1 MLAPE
6 EQETLRSVK
15 QPMETRRLDQSTL
28 DTVLTSLL
36 AQDPPAPVI
45 AIAENSSIVPM
56 PTSVPLRGHVVIE
69 GLSSALE
76 LVVPDDFTDVIDC
89 WQAACTVGAAHV
101 LAHPATDPGLE
112 MVMHVVDATVAY
124 GVYLCFVSGL
134 PDVVQ
139 GQTQPGN
146 GMRPRYGT
154 MEKSNLSTILSCD
167 KSVQRMLG
175 WDADELVGRR
185 SLDFVHPEDR
195 QRVIANWMDLM
206 NSPGATR
213 RVRQRHKRADGGWM
227 WLEVTNHNFLE
238 DPDRRCMLAELVDIS
253 EEMAATEALRAGEE
267 LLRTLTEALP
277 VGVVQLGLDGR
288 IVYRNDRAESVL
300 GCQLQAGEDFA
311 TPVGNPKLV
320 EAVNATLG
328 QGCDQDLELVHNLR
342 DGAVRRMNVSL
353 RALGGGDG
361 GITGAIACLSDVTG
375 AAELR
380 EELARL
386 VTYDSLTGCLSR
398 RAVLEQLGTLTAAG
412 APVTVLFVDLDG
424 FKEVNDRHGHAAGD
438 ALLRH
443 IGACLLAGLK
453 PGEVVGRLGGDEF
466 LIATTEPD
474 NDSEVAAIADATAK
488 SVGQPLLFAGLHLT
502 VRASIGAAR
511 STGVTDADMLVAA
524 ADAVMYRTRTERRA
538 TSRSS

>member
-15 QPMETRRLDQSTL
+15 QPMEMRRLDQSTL
-28 DTVLTSLL
+28 DTVLISLL
-36 AQDPPAPVI
+36 AQEPPALVT
-45 AIAENSSIVPM
+45 AIAENGLFVPM
-56 PTSVPLRGHVVIE
+56 PTPVPLRGHVVIE
-69 GLSSALE
+69 GVSSALE
-76 LVVPDDFTDVIDC
+76 LVVPDDINDVIDC
-89 WQAACTVGAAHV
+89 WQAARIVGAGHV
-101 LAHPATDPGLE
+101 VVHPATEPGLE
-112 MVMHVVDATVAY
+112 MVIHFVDATHAY
-124 GVYLCFVSGL
+124 GVYLGLMFGL

-139 GQTQPGN
+139 GKTQPGN
-146 GMRPRYGT
+146 ALRPRYGT
-154 MEKSNLSTILSCD
+154 MEKSDLSMILSCD

-195 QRVIANWMDLM
+195 QRVLANWMDLL
-206 NSPGATR
+206 NSPGAVR
-213 RVRQRHKRADGGWM
+213 RVRQRHRRPDGRWM
-227 WLEVTNHNFLE
+227 WLEVTNHNLLE

-277 VGVVQLGLDGR
+277 VGVVQLGPDGH
-288 IVYRNDRAESVL
+288 IVYRNDRAESVM
-300 GCQLQAGEDFA
+300 GCQLQAGEAFA
-311 TPVGNPKLV
+311 TPVVNPKLV

-328 QGCDQDLELVHNLR
+328 QGCDQDLELAKDQR

-353 RALGGGDG
+353 RPLGRGDG
-361 GITGAIACLSDVTG
+361 GITGAIACLSDVTD

-412 APVTVLFVDLDG
+412 APVTVLFVDLDR

-443 IGACLLAGLK
+443 VGACLQAGLT
-453 PGEVVGRLGGDEF
+453 PGEIVGRLGGDEF
-466 LIATTEPD
+466 LIATTRPD
-474 NDSEVAAIADATAK
+474 NDSDVEAIADATAK

-502 VRASIGAAR
+502 ARASIGAAR
-511 STGVTDADMLVAA
+511 STGVTDADILVAA
-524 ADAVMYRTRTERRA
+524 ADAVMYRTKTERRA
-538 TSRSS
+538 TSRNS

>member
-6 EQETLRSVK
+6 DQETLRSVK
-15 QPMETRRLDQSTL
+15 QPVEMRRLDQSTI

-36 AQDPPAPVI
+36 AQEPPALVT
-45 AIAENSSIVPM
+45 AIGENGLFVPM

-69 GLSSALE
+69 GVSAALE
-76 LVVPDDFTDVIDC
+76 LVVPDDINDVIDC
-89 WQAACTVGAAHV
+89 WQAARTVGAAHV
-101 LAHPATDPGLE
+101 LVHPATDPGLE
-112 MVMHVVDATVAY
+112 MVMHFVDATHAY
-124 GVYLCFVSGL
+124 GVYLGLMFGL

-146 GMRPRYGT
+146 GLRPRYGI

-175 WDADELVGRR
+175 WDADELVGLR

-195 QRVIANWMDLM
+195 QRVLANWMDLM
-206 NSPGATR
+206 NNPGAVR

-227 WLEVTNHNFLE
+227 WLEVTNHNLLE

-267 LLRTLTEALP
+267 LLRKLTEALP
-277 VGVVQLGLDGR
+277 VGVVQLGLDGH
-288 IVYRNDRAESVL
+288 IVYRNERAESVM
-300 GCQLQAGEDFA
+300 GCQLEAGEAFVA
-311 TPVGNPKLV
+311 SVGNPKLV
-320 EAVNATLG
+320 EAVKATLG
-328 QGCDQDLELVHNLR
+328 QGCDQDLELVHDLG

-353 RALGGGDG
+353 RPLGGGDG
-361 GITGAIACLSDVTG
+361 GITGAIACLSDVTD

-398 RAVLEQLGTLTAAG
+398 RAVLEQLGALTAAG

-424 FKEVNDRHGHAAGD
+424 FKEVNDRHGHAVGD

-443 IGACLLAGLK
+443 VGACLLAGLK

-466 LIATTEPD
+466 LIATTGPD

-488 SVGQPLLFAGLHLT
+488 AVGQPLLFAGLHLT
-502 VRASIGAAR
+502 ARASIGAAR

-524 ADAVMYRTRTERRA
+524 ADAVMYRTKTERRA

>member
-6 EQETLRSVK
+6 EQETLRSAK
-15 QPMETRRLDQSTL
+15 QPVEMLRLDQSTI

-36 AQDPPAPVI
+36 AQEPPALVT
-45 AIAENSSIVPM
+45 AIGENGLFAPM

-69 GLSSALE
+69 GVSAALE
-76 LVVPDDFTDVIDC
+76 LVVPDDISDVIDC
-89 WQAACTVGAAHV
+89 WQAARTAGAAHV
-101 LAHPATDPGLE
+101 LVHPATDPVLE
-112 MVMHVVDATVAY
+112 MVMHFVDATAAY
-124 GVYLCFVSGL
+124 GVYLGFVFGL

-146 GMRPRYGT
+146 GLRPRYGT

-167 KSVQRMLG
+167 ESVQRMLG

-195 QRVIANWMDLM
+195 QRVLANWMDLM
-206 NSPGATR
+206 NSPGAVR
-213 RVRQRHKRADGGWM
+213 RVRQRHKCAGGGWM
-227 WLEVTNHNFLE
+227 WLEVTNHNLLE

-277 VGVVQLGLDGR
+277 VGVVQLGLDGH

-300 GCQLQAGEDFA
+300 GCQLRAGEAFA

-328 QGCDQDLELVHNLR
+328 QGCDQDLELAHNLG

-443 IGACLLAGLK
+443 VGACLLAGLK

-466 LIATTEPD
+466 LIATTWPD
-474 NDSEVAAIADATAK
+474 NDCEVAAIADATAK
-488 SVGQPLLFAGLHLT
+488 AVGQPLFFAGLHLIA
-502 VRASIGAAR
+502 RASIGAAR

-524 ADAVMYRTRTERRA
+524 ADAVMYRTKTERRA
-538 TSRSS
+538 TSRDS